1 MLAIFFFPFQKQ
13 SNSFVHILLQI
24 SQKTKSGARSTTAP
38 HTKFFA
44 DFLGGKFAK

>member
-13 SNSFVHILLQI
+13 SNPFVHIPLQI

-38 HTKFFA
+38 HTNFFA
-44 DFLGGKFAK
+44 DF